1 MGRLFLRGRRRRD
14 SYFDSDLRRHLFGR
28 VQFNERRGCALRPIV
43 RDHDPRVLA
52 RGDHKHSGD
61 DYLAPENVWRRRSG
75 KYRGDVAQSVFAG
88 DSAKAV
94 AGPRL
99 IAGIILIPFNYYNI
113 YKSQANDSK
122 TMKCEIEKVNTKG
135 KSYLYF
141 KVDNKTNLINGYIR
155 NMKDIN
161 NSNANKYW
169 LILKTRPGLLGTY
182 IVENWDIEHK

>member
-1 MGRLFLRGRRRRD
+1 VKNSPNFKKESKNDKDKYLITQFGLGVIIWYFFNRSYKETINYPDQYLYWLILIVFTITLVFRFKRIKTEFLKQRE
-14 SYFDSDLRRHLFGR
+14 YFLGKMVSLGINVVFT
-28 VQFNERRGCALRPIV
+28 AIV
-43 RDHDPRVLA
+43 A
-52 RGDHKHSGD
+52 
-61 DYLAPENVWRRRSG
+61 W
-75 KYRGDVAQSVFAG
+75 
-88 DSAKAV
+88 
-94 AGPRL
+94 L

-113 YKSQANDSK
+113 YKSQANDSQ